1 MAKLHTWLT
10 ENQPKHIPSSPA
22 GQALAYGIG
31 QWPHLEVFLG
41 LPGVPVDNNKSER
54 LLRVIARGRASYL
67 FVGHDQGGQN
77 LAILMSL
84 VATAEAC
91 GKNPAEYI
99 ADVLIRIQSHPAS
112 QIDEL
117 LPQNWLPPDVADKVP
132 IAQSPA
138 VT

>member
-1 MAKLHTWLT
+1 
-10 ENQPKHIPSSPA
+10 
-22 GQALAYGIG
+22 
-31 QWPHLEVFLG
+31 
-41 LPGVPVDNNKSER
+41 
-54 LLRVIARGRASYL
+54 
-67 FVGHDQGGQN
+67 
-77 LAILMSL
+77 MSL